1 MIENKLLTTAD
12 IENMSLKQFLKYK
25 VDLLERKLIT
35 AEELLCANEDWILIN
50 ELEHVKTLKE
60 LFYIIRQVK
69 EDLWFDVQRR
79 KRG

>member
-25 VDLLERKLIT
+25 VDTSERILI
-35 AEELLCANEDWILIN
+35 AAQELLCANEDWLLIN
-50 ELEHVKTLKE
+50 ELEHVETVKE
-60 LFYIIRQVK
+60 LFHIVRQAK